1 MSDASIEQV
10 APGELRLVGV
20 LDYSTGPQL
29 RETGGQMIRES
40 NGARLVLD
48 CSAVEK
54 TSSVGLAL
62 LLAFMRDAEAAG
74 KAVAFRGLP
83 EDMRQIAEVSEL
95 TELLPTEA

>member
-1 MSDASIEQV
+1 MSEARIEQA

-29 RETGGQMIRES
+29 REEGR
-40 NGARLVLD
+40 RLIQTSSAASVLLD

-62 LLAFMRDAEAAG
+62 LLAFMRDSSASG
-74 KAVAFRGLP
+74 KSLTVRGVP
-83 EDMRQIAEVSEL
+83 EDMRQIADVSGL
-95 TELLPTEA
+95 TELLPLGA